1 MGSRTSPYLQE
12 KLALLG
18 SLTVFNQVPELL
30 EKLLGIKANQ
40 SQTYRVC
47 QSLSMALDVEQLSS
61 PSPELAQQQAQPQQ
75 LIYGMVDGSMVFTDD
90 GWQET
95 KLGRVF
101 GADLTPTTPNR
112 PAIESSEY
120 VAHRGHY
127 SGFTPDFERLLPP
140 QCLAKK
146 VFITDGAEWIGHWL
160 SATYPTATHI
170 LDYFHVVEKLAMA
183 AKELP
188 NAKGTAW
195 LRTQQEHL
203 LADQSQQVEINVA
216 LLSHLSVR
224 EREKLGAYL
233 SSNRHRMRYGS
244 YRQAGLLI
252 GSGPIEAAHRTVLQV
267 RMKRSGQRWVDRG
280 CDNMV
285 RLRVAY
291 KSDKFHLVTDLLKT
305 HEAKF

>member
-1 MGSRTSPYLQE
+1 MASRTSPYLQE

-47 QSLSMALDVEQLSS
+47 QSLSMALDEPQLSS
-61 PSPELAQQQAQPQQ
+61 PSAELTRQQEQPQQ
-75 LIYGMVDGSMVFTDD
+75 IVYGMVDGSMLFTDG

-101 GADLTPTTPNR
+101 AAQAGPNSSKR
-112 PAIESSEY
+112 PLIESSEY

-127 SGFTPDFERLLPP
+127 SDFTPNFERLLPP
-140 QCLAKK
+140 QSLAKK
-146 VFITDGAEWIGHWL
+146 VFITDGAEWIGRWL
-160 SATYPTATHI
+160 STTYPTATHI
-170 LDYFHVVEKLAMA
+170 LDYFHVVEKLATA
-183 AKELP
+183 AKNRP
-188 NAKGTAW
+188 KGAAW
-195 LRTQQEHL
+195 LRTQQAHL
-203 LADQSQQVEINVA
+203 LADQSQQVESNVD
-216 LLSHLSVR
+216 LLTHLSIK
-224 EREKLGAYL
+224 ERVQLGGYL
-233 SSNRHRMRYGS
+233 HSNRHRMRYGR

-267 RMKRSGQRWVDRG
+267 RMKRSGQRWVDQG

-291 KSDKFHLVTDLLKT
+291 KSDKFHLITDLLKT
-305 HEAKF
+305 HQAKF

>member
-18 SLTVFNQVPELL
+18 SLTVFNQVSELL
-30 EKLLGIKANQ
+30 EKLLGINANQ

-47 QSLSMALDVEQLSS
+47 QTLSMALDVEQLSS

-101 GADLTPTTPNR
+101 GADLTPTTSNR

-127 SGFTPDFERLLPP
+127 SGFTPSFERLLSP
-140 QCLAKK
+140 QSPAKK
-146 VFITDGAEWIGHWL
+146 VFITDGAEWIGTWL
-160 SATYPTATHI
+160 STIYPTATHI
-170 LDYFHVVEKLAMA
+170 LDYFHVVEKLALV
-183 AKELP
+183 AKDLP
-188 NAKGTAW
+188 KGKAW
-195 LRTQQEHL
+195 LRTQQDHL
-203 LADQSQQVEINVA
+203 LADQSAVVEANVA
-216 LLSHLSVR
+216 LLKHLSVS
-224 EREKLGAYL
+224 ERDKLGSYL
-233 SSNRHRMRYGS
+233 SKNSYRMRYGS

-267 RMKRSGQRWVDRG
+267 RMKRSGQRWVDPG

-291 KSDKFHLVTDLLKT
+291 KSDKFHLVTDLLKA
-305 HEAKF
+305 HQAKV

>member
-12 KLALLG
+12 KIALLG

-30 EKLLGIKANQ
+30 ENLLGIQANQ

-47 QSLSMALDVEQLSS
+47 QTLSLALDEQQLSS
-61 PSPELAQQQAQPQQ
+61 PSAELARQQGQPQQ
-75 LIYGMVDGSMVFTDD
+75 VVYGMVDGSMLFTDQ

-101 GADLTPTTPNR
+101 AAQTGPTGSKR

-127 SGFTPDFERLLPP
+127 LGFTPDFERLLPP
-140 QCLAKK
+140 HSPAKK
-146 VFITDGAEWIGHWL
+146 VFITDGAEWIGRWL
-160 SATYPTATHI
+160 SATYPMATHI

-188 NAKGTAW
+188 IGKAW
-195 LRTQQEHL
+195 LRTQQQHL
-203 LADQSQQVEINVA
+203 LADQSQQVEANVA
-216 LLSHLSVR
+216 LLKHLSER

-267 RMKRSGQRWVDRG
+267 RMKRSGQRWVNQG
-280 CDNMV
+280 CDNMI

-305 HEAKF
+305 H

>member
-30 EKLLGIKANQ
+30 EKLLGIQANQ

-47 QSLSMALDVEQLSS
+47 QTLSMALDTDQLSR
-61 PSPELAQQQAQPQQ
+61 PSPQLARQQAQPEG
-75 LIYGMVDGSMVFTDD
+75 LIYGMVDGSMLLTDQ

-101 GADLTPTTPNR
+101 AAQSSATDSKR
-112 PAIESSEY
+112 PAIESSDY
-120 VAHRGHY
+120 VAYRGHY
-127 SGFTPDFERLLPP
+127 SGFIPDFQRLLPP
-140 QCLAKK
+140 QSLAKK
-146 VFITDGAEWIGHWL
+146 VFITDGAEWIGRWL
-160 SATYPTATHI
+160 SGTYPTATHI
-170 LDYFHVVEKLAMA
+170 LDYFHVVEKLAQA
-183 AKELP
+183 VKELP
-188 NAKGTAW
+188 KSRAKSW

-203 LADQSQQVEINVA
+203 LNDRSEEVETNVSSLA
-216 LLSHLSVR
+216 HLSVD
-224 EREKLGAYL
+224 ERTKLGNYL

-267 RMKRSGQRWVDRG
+267 RMKRSGQRWVNQG

-291 KSDKFHLVTDLLKT
+291 KSDKFHLVSDLLKT
-305 HEAKF
+305 H